1 MTDKKI
7 TYVFGFG
14 RKNKLNNENYSD
26 EFFYGYKDFLDFGF
40 DAKMIEFD
48 DCKNSKLLLLDKV
61 IKKFLKL
68 PSYTNN
74 LTSKENYKIL
84 EESDVVVFTMER
96 AYLGSYL
103 MFRKITKKNIS
114 QKTTM
119 FVMGFFSKLSKKPT
133 LFYIQKK
140 LLLKVFR
147 KLDFLIFL
155 GRGEMVEAKKIFPEL
170 AHKFYF
176 LPFEVSKRFWEIN
189 DEPQLK
195 KRSEILFIGND
206 GNREYEKV
214 IKIAERVQNVEFTF
228 ITEQIDRKN
237 INTKNVTLINGHW
250 SKNVLTDKEMIEHY
264 DNAILTI
271 IPLKESLQPSGQSVT
286 LQSMARGVPVMITKT
301 KGFWDYNNY
310 KNFEN
315 IIFIDD
321 DSVENWVFNIKNYLE
336 NYETINTLS
345 KNSLRTFGELNND
358 QNFYKTLKKLL
369 EIN

>member
-1 MTDKKI
+1 MTYKKI

-14 RKNKLNNENYSD
+14 RKNKLNDENYSD

-40 DAKMIEFD
+40 DAKMIEFEN
-48 DCKNSKLLLLDKV
+48 CENPKLLFLDKF
-61 IKKFLKL
+61 IRKFLKL

-84 EESDVVVFTMER
+84 EESDVVVFSMER

-103 MFRKITKKNIS
+103 MYRKIAKKNIS
-114 QKTTM
+114 QKTAM
-119 FVMGFFSKLSKKPT
+119 FVMGFFSKLSKKPI

-140 LLLKVFR
+140 LLLKVFK

-155 GRGEMVEAKKIFPEL
+155 GRGEMVGAKKIFPEL
-170 AHKFYF
+170 AHKFNF
-176 LPFEVSKRFWEIN
+176 LPFEINKKFWEIN
-189 DEPQLK
+189 DKPQLK
-195 KRSEILFIGND
+195 KRSGILFIGND

-214 IKIAERVQNVEFTF
+214 IKIAERIQNVEFTF

-237 INTKNVTLINGHW
+237 IKTENITLINGHW
-250 SKNVLTDKEMIEHY
+250 NKNVLTDKEMIKYY

-271 IPLKESLQPSGQSVT
+271 IPLTESLQPSGQSVT

-301 KGFWDYNNY
+301 KGFWDYSNY
-310 KNFEN
+310 KNLEN

-321 DSVENWVFNIKNYLE
+321 DSVENWVLNINNYLE

-345 KNSLRTFGELNND
+345 KNSLHTFAELNND
-358 QNFYKTLKKLL
+358 QNFYRTIKKLTG
-369 EIN
+369 IN